1 MRAFPVNRDT
11 IDLLVTAVYISA
23 PIQSIVDPREL
34 VERADRT
41 GQLLWDENHTSVSFA
56 IGEHITAPR
65 YEWQPVAEIVPRADD
80 EQVLQIE
87 RSRLLLAEVSCHH
100 DGWDDSPARE
110 LLEQL
115 GAAIAQ
121 RFAHWPLV
129 TSPEPPG
136 VMEYDGLHR
145 ASELWERRIGFRHPL
160 TNDAAA

>member
-11 IDLLVTAVYISA
+11 IDLLVTAAYVSTPVHRITH
-23 PIQSIVDPREL
+23 PREL
-34 VERADRT
+34 VEQADRM
-41 GQLLWDENHTSVSFA
+41 GQLLWDENHTSVGFA

-65 YEWQPVAEIVPRADD
+65 YEWQPVAEIVPCADD

-115 GAAIAQ
+115 GAAIAR
-121 RFAHWPLV
+121 RFAHWTLV
-129 TSPEPPG
+129 PSPEHRG
-136 VMEYDGLHR
+136 VMEYAGLHR
-145 ASELWERRIGFRHPL
+145 VSELWERQIGFRYPL